1 MTVSPVPVPVPA
13 SVPAPASPPVS
24 PSAPRPSRLGA
35 RLPSF
40 YCPLE
45 RDLVHPRA
53 KQVEVCAVEWLDAFG
68 VYPDPVERAW
78 GLATHSA
85 DFSCRIIPD
94 GSVDALLLF
103 TEWNYWANAV
113 DDWQDSGSDEVGTG
127 AVVEHGVR
135 LLRTI
140 EDPGASVLPDGPM
153 TRALL
158 DLVRRT
164 HALLTPYE
172 LRRFVE
178 GTRDWLLGAAWR
190 AAQAEAGVMPGL
202 NDFVAMGPLAN
213 GTRFSLTWSDV
224 ARGDR
229 LPAEVLCSR
238 ALTALTDAAGFVVSA
253 DNDLFSYDKD
263 DHLEPREVNLVN
275 VLAHEENCSPAE
287 AVPLAVALRDRV
299 MVLFMTLRER
309 LEVGADA
316 ELRRH
321 LAALGHYVAG
331 SITWQSRAPRYASP
345 RNRHEL
351 PLAEARFAI
360 RFADAPSRTG
370 TEPPDVPALASWWR
384 HVRD

>member
-1 MTVSPVPVPVPA
+1 
-13 SVPAPASPPVS
+13 PPPPPTTS
-24 PSAPRPSRLGA
+24 PSPRPSLLGP

-45 RDLVHPRA
+45 RDLVHPEA
-53 KQVEVCAVEWLDAFG
+53 KQVEALAVEWLDAFG

-94 GSVDALLLF
+94 GDVEVLLLF

-158 DLVRRT
+158 DLVGRT
-164 HALLTPYE
+164 HAMLTPHE

-190 AAQAEAGVMPGL
+190 AAQAEAGTMPGL

-213 GTRFSLTWSDV
+213 GTRFSLTWSDA

-229 LPAEVLCSR
+229 LPAEVLCSP

-275 VLAHEENCSPAE
+275 VLARQENCSPAE

-299 MVLFMTLRER
+299 MVLFTRLRAQ
-309 LEVGADA
+309 LENGPDGPDGPAGANG

-331 SITWQSRAPRYASP
+331 SIAWQSRAPRYASP

-351 PLAEARFAI
+351 PLAEARFAV
-360 RFADAPSRTG
+360 RFADAPSFAG

-384 HVRD
+384 QVRD

>member
-1 MTVSPVPVPVPA
+1 MT
-13 SVPAPASPPVS
+13 AP
-24 PSAPRPSRLGA
+24 PRPSLLGTG
-35 RLPSF
+35 LPPF
-40 YCPLE
+40 YCPLP
-45 RDLVHPRA
+45 RDLVHPEA
-53 KQVEVCAVEWLDAFG
+53 KEVESRAVEWLDAFG
-68 VYPDPVERAW
+68 LYPDPVERAW

-94 GSVDALLLF
+94 GDVEAVLLF
-103 TEWNYWANAV
+103 TRWNYWANAV
-113 DDWQDSGSDEVGTG
+113 DDWQDSGSDEVGTA

-158 DLVRRT
+158 DLVDRT

-190 AAQAEAGVMPGL
+190 AARAEAGSMPGL

-213 GTRFSLTWSDV
+213 GTRFSMTWSDV

-229 LPAEVLCSR
+229 LPADVLCSP
-238 ALTALTDAAGFVVSA
+238 ALTVLTDAAGFVVSA

-275 VLAHEENCSPAE
+275 VLAHQEGCSPAE

-299 MVLFMTLRER
+299 MVLFTELRAR
-309 LEVGADA
+309 LEDGADA
-316 ELRRH
+316 ADSGGVELRRH

-331 SITWQSRAPRYASP
+331 SIAWQTRAPRYASP
-345 RNRHEL
+345 RNRYEL
-351 PLAEARFAI
+351 PLLDAEFAV
-360 RFADAPSRTG
+360 RYADEPSVAG
-370 TEPPDVPALASWWR
+370 TEPPDLPALASWWR
-384 HVRD
+384 QLHG

>member
-1 MTVSPVPVPVPA
+1 MTGS
-13 SVPAPASPPVS
+13 
-24 PSAPRPSRLGA
+24 PRPSRLGT
-35 RLPSF
+35 RLPPF

-45 RDLVHPRA
+45 RDLVHPEA
-53 KQVEVCAVEWLDAFG
+53 KQVEARAVEWLDAFG
-68 VYPDPVERAW
+68 LYPDPVERAW

-94 GSVDALLLF
+94 GNVEALLLF

-127 AVVEHGVR
+127 AVVEHGAR

-140 EDPGASVLPDGPM
+140 EDPGVSVLPDGPM

-158 DLVRRT
+158 DLVSRT
-164 HALLTPYE
+164 HAMLTPHE

-190 AAQAEAGVMPGL
+190 AAQAEAGTMPGL

-229 LPAEVLCSR
+229 LPADVLCSP

-263 DHLEPREVNLVN
+263 DHLVPLEVNLVN
-275 VLAHEENCSPAE
+275 VLAHQEHCSPAE

-299 MVLFMTLRER
+299 MVLFVRLRAQ
-309 LEVGADA
+309 LEVGADE

-351 PLAEARFAI
+351 PVTEAGFDLRFTNAPGITAI
-360 RFADAPSRTG
+360 
-370 TEPPDVPALASWWR
+370 EPPGLPALASWWQR
-384 HVRD
+384 VRG